1 LSERLTTL
9 VRGTNDVY
17 VIDYVLQNLVS
28 VPVPSKGP
36 EKGPPNSGRKP
47 KRPSNPKDGDKP
59 IVAPDLPP
67 HVLRPLQAALEK
79 KLYLTWLPLARMQTA
94 LQTQELQFVTMEKAE
109 WLQDRLNER
118 RSRAPVEETRLAE
131 QLRDADPS
139 TRLEALIAVAIKRPH
154 REGEV
159 IELLNDK
166 EPEVRLAARQ
176 VLVRLARGTDFGPR
190 AAAGRKERLQA
201 VCRWK
206 EWWAAQDANAD
217 TDRSRLQLATL
228 VSKEESRAAALA
240 DQLVRASAPRQ
251 RKLLT
256 QFQDGK
262 DDLYGAALAEA
273 IPQLNGDRRAQAR
286 DALVRRL
293 ARQDLAALRG
303 WARDDDPEVRRAA
316 ALGTKEAKG
325 ALPALFA
332 LVEDPEPLVMRAAHV
347 ALQRLSGQDFGPAAE
362 ADRAEQLLAG
372 AAWRGWWRKQA
383 ETATAP

>member
-1 LSERLTTL
+1 LSDRLTTL

-28 VPVPSKGP
+28 VPVPGKGP
-36 EKGPPNSGRKP
+36 ANAGRNP
-47 KRPSNPKDGDKP
+47 KRPPNPIDADKP
-59 IVAPDLPP
+59 LVAPDLPP
-67 HVLRPLQAALEK
+67 YLLKPLQAALEK
-79 KLYLTWLPLARMQTA
+79 KLYLTWLPLARVQTA
-94 LQTQELQFVTMEKAE
+94 LQTQELQLVTMEQTA

-118 RSRAPVEETRLAE
+118 RSRAPVEDARLAE

-139 TRLEALIAVAIKRPH
+139 TRLEALIAVAIQRPH

-190 AAAGRKERLQA
+190 AAAGHKERLQA
-201 VCRWK
+201 VRRWK

-217 TDRSRLQLATL
+217 TDRSRLQFATL

-240 DQLVRASAPRQ
+240 DQQVRASALRQ
-251 RKLLT
+251 RKLVT
-256 QFQDGK
+256 RFQDGT

-273 IPQLNGDRRAQAR
+273 IPQLNGEQRARAR

-293 ARQDLAALRG
+293 ARQELAALRR
-303 WARDDDPEVRRAA
+303 WARDDDPELRRAA
-316 ALGTKEAKG
+316 ALALGTKEARE
-325 ALPALFA
+325 ALPTLLA

-347 ALQRLSGQDFGPAAE
+347 ALQRLSGQDFGPPAE

-383 ETATAP
+383 ATATVP